1 MTIEEKIR
9 ERLHVAMKNSNAF
22 EKSILRT
29 ILAEFSRIGKNVDDK
44 TAVNV
49 LLTMRKALKEIG
61 TQEAEKESLLISE
74 YLPIVM
80 NEYEIETTILAY
92 LVMNEG
98 IKFKD
103 LKDLFDKNYPG
114 QNGELVAKCI
124 KKHM

>member
-44 TAVNV
+44 TAINV

-124 KKHM
+124 KKHI

>member
-124 KKHM
+124 KKHI

>member
-49 LLTMRKALKEIG
+49 LLSMRKALEEIG

-80 NEYEIETTILAY
+80 KEDEIETIILAY

-103 LKDLFDKNYPG
+103 LKDLFDKNYR
-114 QNGELVAKCI
+114 V
-124 KKHM
+124 HR

>member
-44 TAVNV
+44 TAINV

-80 NEYEIETTILAY
+80 KEDEIEKIILAY

-124 KKHM
+124 KKHI